1 MKEFTPSPHFV
12 HNTMASIRQ
21 IEKSKRMHK
30 GFAAVS
36 ATMRYAGMVGAL
48 LVGIINLLR
57 LLAAVY
63 APIVCH

>member
-12 HNTMASIRQ
+12 HNTMVGIRQ
-21 IEKSKRMHK
+21 IEESRVKPK
-30 GFAAVS
+30 GLAVVS
-36 ATMRYAGMVGAL
+36 SFLQNIGIAGAL
-48 LVGIINLLR
+48 LVGIVNLIR

>member
-12 HNTMASIRQ
+12 HNTMVSIRQ
-21 IEKSKRMHK
+21 IEGSKRKPK
-30 GFAAVS
+30 GLAAMSVIVQY
-36 ATMRYAGMVGAL
+36 TGMAGVL